1 MNENAAFRC
10 GVFLRRRRRPWFSGS
25 SESLPNDVVTCHQPC
40 SLGVHSGHGGDR
52 VACSLV
58 DATAAVGYQDGFKSQ
73 SECVQHGELDT
84 VVSCQSHHKQAYR
97 SVLAEVFFQPGT
109 ALASVVK
116 KTAVTIDV
124 WVGPFG
130 KDMLYSLRIQLRGE
144 FGPGSFLDAMDRP
157 QYLWNAMQLE
167 YLAYLVSGVVRRKT
181 GVMGRMPILSSKC
194 GVKVLLQLVGDT
206 DDLVT
211 MGYW

>member
-1 MNENAAFRC
+1 M
-10 GVFLRRRRRPWFSGS
+10 
-25 SESLPNDVVTCHQPC
+25 VTCHQPC
-40 SLGVHSGHGGDR
+40 SLGVHSGYGGDR
-52 VACSLV
+52 VACRLV

-97 SVLAEVFFQPGT
+97 SVLAEVFFQPRT
-109 ALASVVK
+109 TLASVVK

-144 FGPGSFLDAMDRP
+144 FGAGGFLDAMDRP
-157 QYLWNAMQLE
+157 KHLCNAIQLE
-167 YLAYLVSGVVRRKT
+167 YLSCLVPGVVRRKT
-181 GVMGRMPILSSKC
+181 RVMGRMPILGSKRR
-194 GVKVLLQLVGDT
+194 VKVLL
-206 DDLVT
+206 
-211 MGYW
+211 